1 MTYLFLAFLVI
12 WIGFF
17 LYNAYLLRRLS
28 HLERQ
33 MQTFEA
39 YLKSKDSSESRS

>member
-28 HLERQ
+28 QLERQ
-33 MQTFEA
+33 MEAFEA
-39 YLKSKDSSESRS
+39 YLKSKEQSGT